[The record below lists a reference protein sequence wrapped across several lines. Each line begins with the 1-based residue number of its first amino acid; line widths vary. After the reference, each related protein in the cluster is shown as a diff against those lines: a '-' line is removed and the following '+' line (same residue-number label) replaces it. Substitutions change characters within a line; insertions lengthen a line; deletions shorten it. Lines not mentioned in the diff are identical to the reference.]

1 MRDSDRRRFV
11 TARACLRSLVG
22 SYQEIDPREVRFS
35 YGHHG
40 KPALRCGRHATDLC
54 FNLSHAQDLALYAFA
69 QRRAVGVDCEYVRQ
83 DIDIEMV
90 MPLVFSNRELD
101 AARKKPLE
109 DRRDMFFRVWVA
121 KEAYVKA
128 TGLGLALDLTKVHI
142 EWDNLEV
149 EGVIE
154 VTGKPDERERW
165 RLRLLPAPFGYHAA
179 LVVESDCDHSKGL
192 KGDL

>member
-1 MRDSDRRRFV
+1 
-11 TARACLRSLVG
+11 
-22 SYQEIDPREVRFS
+22 
-35 YGHHG
+35 
-40 KPALRCGRHATDLC
+40 
-54 FNLSHAQDLALYAFA
+54 LYAFA

-101 AARKKPLE
+101 VARKKPLE

-179 LVVESDCDHSKGL
+179 LVVESDRDHSKGL
-192 KGDL
+192 KGDLPEYALLSSKNTGIVWNEDDEDVTRIRDRLRNHRRTRPIDNRE